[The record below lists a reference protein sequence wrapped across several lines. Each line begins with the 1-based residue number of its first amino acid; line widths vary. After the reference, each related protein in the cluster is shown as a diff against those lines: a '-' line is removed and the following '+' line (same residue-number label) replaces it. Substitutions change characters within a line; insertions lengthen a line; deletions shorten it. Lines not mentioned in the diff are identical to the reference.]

1 MTLSALILAAN
12 EEKFI
17 KDAITQLDFADEI
30 IVLDQG
36 SQDRTVEIAKKYT
49 DKVFVNHQ
57 QSFDQARNLLA
68 AKAKGEW
75 LLYVDADERLNQ
87 DLEKE
92 IREAC
97 QDSKYDAFYF
107 PRKNIVLG
115 KWLKHGGWWPDYV
128 PRLFKKEKLDRWQGL
143 VHESPLVSGRFGYL
157 KNPINHLTAT
167 SLEKMLA
174 KTTRWAKIEAE
185 LSFKANHPKVTIIK
199 VIKSFIFE
207 FANRYFLKIG
217 FLDGSVGLIEAIFQG
232 LHQCARL
239 TYLWELQNETEKK
252 FQKAQNV

>member
-1 MTLSALILAAN
+1 MKLSALILTAN
-12 EEKFI
+12 EEKLI
-17 KDAITQLDFADEI
+17 EDAITQLEFADEI

-36 SQDRTVEIAKKYT
+36 SEDKTVQIARKYT
-49 DKVFVNHQ
+49 DKVFVVRK

-68 AKAKGEW
+68 EKAKGDW

-87 DLEKE
+87 DLVKE
-92 IREAC
+92 IKEAC
-97 QDSKYDAFYF
+97 QSSEYDAFYIS
-107 PRKNIVLG
+107 RKNIVLG

-143 VHESPLVSGRFGYL
+143 VHESPLVSGQFGYL
-157 KNPINHLTAT
+157 KNPINHLTAI
-167 SLEKMLA
+167 SLEKMLT

-185 LSFKANHPKVTIIK
+185 LAFRANHPKVTIIK

-207 FANRYFLKIG
+207 FANRYFIKIG
-217 FLDGSVGLIEAIFQG
+217 FLDGTVGLVEAIFQG
-232 LHQCARL
+232 LHQCAKL
-239 TYLWELQNETEKK
+239 TYLWELQHETEKK